1 MVEHYEFGKIKID
14 GKEYVNDIL
23 ILKDGSV
30 KEWGRIEGHK
40 LAVKDIEAL
49 IRERPQSIVIGTGEG
64 GVMQVPQEVVK
75 SVINKG
81 IDMVVEKTPAATQKY
96 NDMLKEGVIV
106 SAGLHLTC

>member
-1 MVEHYEFGKIKID
+1 MVEYYEFGKIKID
-14 GKEYVNDIL
+14 GKEYGSDVL

-30 KEWGRIEGHK
+30 REWRRIEGHK

-49 IRERPQSIVIGTGEG
+49 IKERPQSIVIGTGEG
-64 GVMQVPQEVVK
+64 GVMDVPREVVK

-81 IDMVVEKTPAATQKY
+81 IDMVVEKTPSAVQKY
-96 NDMLKEGVIV
+96 NDMLKEGVAV